1 MSSPSSQSLKRA
13 RNVSN
18 DSSNGAKKP
27 RRSARLSEAVQQLPS
42 PVTGQESL
50 DTLDTALSHHDSP
63 SPSPALED
71 HEHRQR
77 TPEISTSTD
86 LLAMSS
92 PGQDTQTTAVLSQFI
107 PPSQRI
113 SDEVEDEAA
122 EGVWG
127 YLTPMSGTN
136 YRTLVLKKR
145 TACPM
150 PDATQVAGDK
160 ENIPRNN
167 LEAEEE
173 AYEETKEK
181 GVASG
186 GYLIGR
192 HPECGEY
199 TLTLMSYSML
209 TVRSHYE

>member
-18 DSSNGAKKP
+18 DSSNGARKP

-77 TPEISTSTD
+77 TPEVSTSTD

-92 PGQDTQTTAVLSQFI
+92 PGEDTQTTAVLSQFI

-145 TACPM
+145 TECPM

-181 GVASG
+181 GVS
-186 GYLIGR
+186 
-192 HPECGEY
+192 
-199 TLTLMSYSML
+199 S
-209 TVRSHYE
+209 